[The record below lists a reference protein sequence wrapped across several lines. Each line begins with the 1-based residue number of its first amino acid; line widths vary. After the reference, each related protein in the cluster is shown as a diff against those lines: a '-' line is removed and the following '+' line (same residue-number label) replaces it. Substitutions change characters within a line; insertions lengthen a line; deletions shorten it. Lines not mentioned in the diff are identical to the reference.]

1 MKRYLF
7 SINTLIIYTQDDIFD
22 KILLLFF
29 LKFITRKL
37 LKYPLTDLEPITLNF
52 KKCNV

>member
-1 MKRYLF
+1 MKTYLF
-7 SINTLIIYTQDDIFD
+7 SINTLIICTQDDIFD

-29 LKFITRKL
+29 FKYITRKF
-37 LKYPLTDLEPITLNF
+37 LKYPLTDLELILLNF